1 MPTPCGK
8 NTTSAR
14 VTQRLV
20 RGSDTSHI
28 VGYRLKA
35 ISALNRATC
44 YYKYGTHNGS
54 YKDRTENV
62 AALRSKPEHRA

>member
-8 NTTSAR
+8 HTTSAR

-20 RGSDTSHI
+20 RGKDTSLI
-28 VGYRLKA
+28 ISYRPKT
-35 ISALNRATC
+35 ISALSRATC
-44 YYKYGTHNGS
+44 YYKYGTHNDSCEG
-54 YKDRTENV
+54 RTENV